1 LLNCPPEQT
10 KISSTY
16 LFMATEKGII
26 KKSLLKEYSNI
37 RKGGIIALKLIK
49 NDKLIGASLC
59 NKNDEIILITNKGQS
74 IRFSEKDTRAMGR
87 SASGV
92 IGIKLS
98 KDDNVVSL
106 ITVNTKEAKTKK
118 QIFVISENG
127 FGKRTNLKEY
137 RKQKRGGHGIKTMK
151 ITTKTGNLIK
161 SCLIEEQESLI
172 AISQKGQI
180 LKAPLKGIA
189 LLRRSTQGVR
199 IMKLDKEDKIAGITL
214 L

>member
-1 LLNCPPEQT
+1 
-10 KISSTY
+10 
-16 LFMATEKGII
+16 MATEKGII

-59 NKNDEIILITNKGQS
+59 NKNDEIILVTNKGQS

-98 KDDNVVSL
+98 EDDNVVSL